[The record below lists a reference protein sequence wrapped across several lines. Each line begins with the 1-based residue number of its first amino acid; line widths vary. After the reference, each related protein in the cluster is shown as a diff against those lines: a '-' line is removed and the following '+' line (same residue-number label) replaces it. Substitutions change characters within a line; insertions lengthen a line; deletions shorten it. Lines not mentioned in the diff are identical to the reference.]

1 MAGFDYLGTATQI
14 GTQLGNFLTE
24 KQRLKKQLRESKEEE
39 NVGNIVND
47 FKSQQQQA
55 YLMSRMFD
63 ANGSSAG
70 LSAYTGL
77 TSAMPAVSNP
87 TSNVSSGIKLGS
99 SIGNLIVS
107 GIKDSLKLSNKS
119 NPLGEFI
126 VSGIK
131 DSLKLSNKSNPLG
144 EFIVSGIKDSLKL
157 SNKSN
162 PLGEFKLNSAPS
174 DYFYDKNAWKS
185 YIDKIVPEI
194 QSAVITPPVNQVQMK
209 QEGGWMQVINNAVD
223 VGQQIGDMVTDNKL
237 NKYRSKIQKINNR
250 INKNSIYPQFDYY
263 NNYIAPPIKEVS
275 PMPW

>member
-99 SIGNLIVS
+99 SIGNL
-107 GIKDSLKLSNKS
+107 
-119 NPLGEFI
+119 I